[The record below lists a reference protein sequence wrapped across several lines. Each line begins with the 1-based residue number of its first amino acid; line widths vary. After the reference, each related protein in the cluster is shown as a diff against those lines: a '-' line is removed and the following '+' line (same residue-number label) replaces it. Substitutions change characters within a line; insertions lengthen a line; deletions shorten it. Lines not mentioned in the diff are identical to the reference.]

1 MARPLV
7 AGNWKMNLGPADAG
21 ALAAELRAPLEEVP
35 VDTLVCP
42 PFVSLPVVAA
52 ALAGSRVMLGAQNMH
67 PEEKGA
73 FTGEVSGQML
83 REVCSHVIL
92 GHSERRHGMGES
104 DAFIHRKVRAAL
116 SVDLTPVLCLG
127 ETLEQRE
134 AGRAAEVC
142 HVQLGAGHGGL
153 TPEQMAQVVIAYEPV
168 WAIGTGRA
176 ATPEIAQDIMGAVRE
191 ELRRMA
197 GTDTAEAMP
206 LLYGGSVTAENIAGF
221 AEQHDID
228 GALVGGASLQAVQFT
243 AIARAVARA
252 KRAA

>member
-21 ALAAELRAPLEEVP
+21 ALAAELRAPLDEVP

-52 ALAGSRVMLGAQNMH
+52 ALAGSRVMVGAQNMH

-92 GHSERRHGMGES
+92 GHSERRHVMGES
-104 DAFIHRKVRAAL
+104 DAFIHRKIPAAL
-116 SVDLTPVLCLG
+116 SVGLTPVFCLG

-142 HVQLGAGHGGL
+142 HAQLGAGLGGL
-153 TPEQMAQVVIAYEPV
+153 TPEQMAQVVVAYEPV

-176 ATPEIAQDIMGAVRE
+176 ATPEIAQDIMGAVRD

-197 GTDTAEAMP
+197 GTDAAEAMP
-206 LLYGGSVTAENIAGF
+206 LLYGGSVTADNITGF

>member
-1 MARPLV
+1 
-7 AGNWKMNLGPADAG
+7 MNLGPAAAG
-21 ALAAELRAPLEEVP
+21 ALAAELRAPLDEVP

-42 PFVSLPVVAA
+42 PFVSLPAVTA
-52 ALAGSRVMLGAQNMH
+52 ALAGSRVMVGAQNMH

-83 REVCSHVIL
+83 REACSHVIL
-92 GHSERRHGMGES
+92 GHSERRHVMGES
-104 DAFIHRKVRAAL
+104 DAFIHRKVHTAL
-116 SVDLTPVLCLG
+116 SVGLIPVFCLG

-142 HVQLGAGHGGL
+142 YAQLGAGLGGL
-153 TPEQMAQVVIAYEPV
+153 MPEQLAQIVVAYEPV
-168 WAIGTGRA
+168 WAIGTGKA
-176 ATPEIAQDIMGAVRE
+176 ATPEIAQDIMGAVRD

-197 GTDTAEAMP
+197 GADAAEAVP

-228 GALVGGASLQAVQFT
+228 GALVGGASLQADQFT
-243 AIARAVARA
+243 AIAKAVARA
-252 KRAA
+252 TRAA